1 MDARA
6 AESEPKRKTS
16 RFTVFLVVCALI
28 AAAFG
33 GGFLWGYLR
42 LRDAQTAW
50 QQERTS
56 LEAERA
62 AQAERIA
69 AAGLRELLWQM
80 DGGVSTVIINL
91 LEKNFG
97 LARDEAAAL
106 KGVLARVSAEL
117 TEEARGRLSPLG
129 PVLDD
134 IERGAESLS
143 PDARTAALRA
153 RELLRQLI
161 DTTQAAPR

>member
-1 MDARA
+1 MDART
-6 AESEPKRKTS
+6 AEAEPKRKSS
-16 RFTVFLVVCALI
+16 RFTVFLVVCVLI
-28 AAAFG
+28 AASFG
-33 GGFLWGYLR
+33 GGYLWGFLR

-69 AAGLRELLWQM
+69 AAGLRELLWQL

-97 LARDEAAAL
+97 LARDGAATL
-106 KGVLARVSAEL
+106 KGLLARVSAEL
-117 TEEARGRLSPLG
+117 PEEARGRLSPLG

-134 IERGAESLS
+134 IERSAEALS
-143 PDARTAALRA
+143 PEARMAALRA
-153 RELLRQLI
+153 RDLLRQLI
-161 DTTQAAPR
+161 GEGQAPSQ